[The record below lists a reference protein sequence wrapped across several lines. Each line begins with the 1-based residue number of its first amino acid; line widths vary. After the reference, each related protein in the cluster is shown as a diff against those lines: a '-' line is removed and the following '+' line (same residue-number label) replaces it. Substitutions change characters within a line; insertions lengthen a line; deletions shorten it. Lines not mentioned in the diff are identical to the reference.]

1 MPEPEVSSNVPRL
14 LVVDDDEMNRDV
26 LSRQLLRR
34 GYHVDVAHDGLH
46 ALERCS
52 GTRYDLILLDIM
64 MPRMNGI
71 EVVRQ
76 LRDEHPRSDLP
87 ILMVTAK
94 SDSADVVEALSLG
107 ANDYIV
113 KPFSFAVV
121 AARVEAALSVSAEAR
136 RQSSGL
142 FDETRPRH
150 GLRAAHACPLCT
162 TALLDDPS
170 HCTDCKSVRPSQGW
184 PPPSPVDSH
193 HYGRVIGRRYLLERF
208 ITQGSSGEVFRCRD
222 LDLGRVFAAK
232 VIDVSHNRNIDE
244 EGLRERIRVE
254 VQAMVRIRNPHVVKI
269 YEVLRLAP
277 KVYALIMDYVRGES
291 LGAIL
296 ASGKT
301 YEPGAAL
308 SLVRQVAQ
316 GLLEAHKHAMIHR
329 DVKPDNIMIEHLA
342 AGDAFAQLLDFG
354 IVSRLGEVVTEHFYG
369 TPLYASPEQSV
380 YHRAVDHRAD
390 IYSLGAVLYHMVSGG
405 PPFDGDSVEELL
417 AQHAGA
423 PLPPIQPAR
432 GPRFEA
438 FDRLVAGMM
447 AKLPE
452 QRFQTM
458 REVIGHIDEILPQ
471 LRGESALPAVSDP
484 LGLTA
489 APSSGVGAEGGH
501 RPIPTMP
508 LPPSR
513 KPPPHPN
520 AISPCRLRYPMR
532 AVIETLVTGD
542 AHALVVEQE
551 GDACQVTELDFA
563 NEAITRWLLLEGTRV
578 TAVGLSPCGN
588 FFGVAEEE
596 GPAVRVF
603 GTLSRSQ
610 MRGWA
615 WAMPGVTAMALSR
628 EARIVAVGTDTGA
641 LAIADTW
648 GENRP
653 FELGTLGC
661 SVSALSFSP
670 NAEILAVGLD
680 DRSFHIVAIPGGQ
693 VVASA
698 PPLAAPPVQIAFA
711 PDGSQASVLTSAG
724 HVITMSTAPL
734 SSVGHCRLTGLTS
747 IRCPVGGAVVGLV
760 ACDGDWELVDC
771 ASA

>member
-1 MPEPEVSSNVPRL
+1 MTSSVPRL

-26 LSRQLLRR
+26 LSRQLVRR
-34 GYHVDVAHDGLH
+34 GYQVDVAHDGLH

-142 FDETRPRH
+142 FDGTRPRH
-150 GLRAAHACPLCT
+150 ALRAARACPLCS
-162 TALLDDPS
+162 TALLEDPT
-170 HCTDCKSVRPSQGW
+170 HCTDCKSARPSGGW

-222 LDLGRVFAAK
+222 LDLGRIFAAK
-232 VIDVSHNRNIDE
+232 VIDVSKNRDIDE

-277 KVYALIMDYVRGES
+277 KVYALIMDYVRGDS
-291 LGAIL
+291 LGSIL

-354 IVSRLGEVVTEHFYG
+354 IVSRLGDVVTEHFYG
-369 TPLYASPEQSV
+369 TPLYASPEQSL
-380 YHRAVDHRAD
+380 YHRSVDHRAD
-390 IYSLGAVLYHMVSGG
+390 IYSLGAVLYHMVSGK
-405 PPFDGDSVEELL
+405 PPFDGDSVEEVL

-423 PLPPIQPAR
+423 PLPPMPQAGR
-432 GPRFEA
+432 SEA
-438 FDRLVAGMM
+438 FDRLVAGML
-447 AKLPE
+447 AKRPE

-458 REVIGHIDEILPQ
+458 REVIGHIDEVLPQ
-471 LRGESALPAVSDP
+471 LRGEAALPELDDF

-489 APSSGVGAEGGH
+489 EPGSEPAH

-513 KPPPHPN
+513 RPAPHPR
-520 AISPCRLRYPMR
+520 AVSHCRLRYPMR
-532 AVIETLVTGD
+532 AVTETLVTGD
-542 AHALVVEQE
+542 GHALVVEQD
-551 GDACQVTELDFA
+551 GDSCQVTALDFDK
-563 NEAITRWLLLEGTRV
+563 EAISRWLSLESVHVR
-578 TAVGLSPCGN
+578 AVSLSPCGN

-603 GTLSRSQ
+603 GTVSRHP
-610 MRGWA
+610 MRAFGWE
-615 WAMPGVTAMALSR
+615 MPGVTAMALSR
-628 EARIVAVGTDTGA
+628 EARIVAVGTETGA
-641 LAIADTW
+641 LAITDTW
-648 GENRP
+648 GENRS
-653 FELGTLGC
+653 FLLGELAS

-670 NAEILAVGLD
+670 TRELLAVGLD
-680 DRSFHIVAIPGGQ
+680 DCSLHMLAIPSGQ

-711 PDGSQASVLTSAG
+711 HDGQRASVLTSAG
-724 HVITMSTAPL
+724 HVSTMSLAPL
-734 SSVGHCRLTGLTS
+734 EAVDQCRLTGLTS
-747 IRCPVGGAVVGLV
+747 IRYQASGTVVGLV
-760 ACDGDWELVDC
+760 ACEGDWELVDC